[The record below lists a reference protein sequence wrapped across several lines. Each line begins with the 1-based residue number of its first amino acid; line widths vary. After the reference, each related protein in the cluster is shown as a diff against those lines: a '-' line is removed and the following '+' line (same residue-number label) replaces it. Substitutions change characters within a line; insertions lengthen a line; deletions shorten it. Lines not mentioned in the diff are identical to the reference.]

1 VTAREERLP
10 LEALR
15 GFALDLADVADAIT
29 LDRFGGQVASQRKA
43 DGSPVTEADRAVEGA
58 LRERIAAAHPDHAIL
73 GEEMGGEEQGGVLDP
88 GTPTWVIDPI
98 DATKN
103 FMRGVPVYATLI
115 AVCLGGHAIVGV
127 ASAPALGERFDAA
140 RGHGARRNGEPTR
153 VSAIA
158 DLADS
163 HVLHG
168 GLGWFREE
176 PGSWELLGRIADRA
190 WRTRGFGDFWM
201 HLLVAGGSAEVAFER
216 DLSVWDVAALECIV
230 TEAGGRFTAW
240 DGGSALTSGDVVAS
254 NGHVHDDV
262 LALLA
267 SA

>member
-1 VTAREERLP
+1 MDLDG
-10 LEALR
+10 LR
-15 GFALDLADVADAIT
+15 RFALDLADVADAIT

-43 DGSPVTEADRAVEGA
+43 DGSPVTEADRAVEAA

-73 GEEMGGEEQGGVLDP
+73 GEEQGGVLDP
-88 GTPTWVIDPI
+88 ATPTWVIDPI

-103 FMRGVPVYATLI
+103 FMRGVPVYATLV
-115 AVCLGGHAIVGV
+115 ALVLGGSAVVGV

-140 RGHGARRNGEPTR
+140 RGRGARRNGEPTR

-168 GLGWFREE
+168 GLSWFREDAA
-176 PGSWELLGRIADRA
+176 SWELLGRIADRA

-230 TEAGGRFTAW
+230 TEAGGRLTAW

-254 NGHVHDDV
+254 NGLVHDDV